1 MGKRKFNDEE
11 VTDILKEHQAG
22 ATVSDVCQRYGISQ
36 PTFYR
41 WHSLQLKDASLDAK
55 RMRALELENQ
65 KLKKLLAKAITASM
79 RVSVHHHLPEIRMV
93 RPLRFAGYGPVVR
106 C

>member
-65 KLKKLLAKAITASM
+65 KLKKLLAKAMLTAVTLSEM
-79 RVSVHHHLPEIRMV
+79 LEKMSR
-93 RPLRFAGYGPVVR
+93 
-106 C
+106 

>member
-1 MGKRKFNDEE
+1 MPHSVPPRTAAMGKRKFNDEE

-41 WHSLQLKDASLDAK
+41 WQSLQLKDASLDAK
-55 RMRALELENQ
+55 RMRALEQENQ
-65 KLKKLLAKAITASM
+65 KLKKLLAKAMLTAVTLSEM
-79 RVSVHHHLPEIRMV
+79 LEKMSR
-93 RPLRFAGYGPVVR
+93 
-106 C
+106 